1 MSNVLTL
8 KHAATGRVWKTSD
21 LAEAANL
28 RARGWRIEEPAA
40 PVEPAAQEEST
51 DSTPAPPRKTTSK

>member
-1 MSNVLTL
+1 MSDVVL
-8 KHAATGRVWKTSD
+8 KHAVTGREWKTNDAS
-21 LAEAANL
+21 EISTL

-51 DSTPAPPRKTTSK
+51 DSTPAPSRKTTSK